1 MIGGRVRGADGIM
14 GGGAIVEKQDGGGGG
29 WKDDMW

>member
-1 MIGGRVRGADGIM
+1 MIGEWVRGADGREVM
-14 GGGAIVEKQDGGGGG
+14 LIVEKQDGGG